1 MTGIVDVEPRC
12 ADKQTHT
19 YAYRTYSFLFFSFF
33 FIFFMILKQ
42 ISLPCEH
49 TRMHRKN
56 PFQARDQSGSSG
68 LRRAQRRDKSRA
80 EGCGCL
86 RRGAQPAR
94 KCDTAQSIFVNLS
107 LTLGGRW
114 HPPTHTQPP
123 PKNTVQK
130 EIHFFRVKS
139 RGTATDDNSLC
150 ACATTYES
158 IYTERKSVLWHLPQH
173 HKVMRRSVETTLAV
187 IPSPAA

>member
-1 MTGIVDVEPRC
+1 
-12 ADKQTHT
+12 
-19 YAYRTYSFLFFSFF
+19 
-33 FIFFMILKQ
+33 MILKQ

-49 TRMHRKN
+49 TRMHWKN

-114 HPPTHTQPP
+114 HPPPHTHNLLPKTPCKKKYTSSEWKVEAQQPMTTASVP
-123 PKNTVQK
+123 VPQLMKAFIRSGNLSCDTCHN
-130 EIHFFRVKS
+130 ITRWCAAAS
-139 RGTATDDNSLC
+139 RQLWRLYLYPQLNEFLEKLQQTWQINPGTLLT
-150 ACATTYES
+150 
-158 IYTERKSVLWHLPQH
+158 
-173 HKVMRRSVETTLAV
+173 
-187 IPSPAA
+187 